1 MKKEKR
7 LAVTIRDIYAP
18 PLGFGWENLPTRYVK
33 RQYLDIEDG
42 LVTAPSG
49 AVIGTG
55 TLPNGRLAL
64 INDRGTVCA
73 QWWSAKNE
81 MVVVDPF
88 DNRVFVVPSV
98 DDLKCNAREMTSAQ
112 IDIKA
117 ARPLDLSSMWIDPA
131 AGECGFDR
139 DNLSIGEH
147 HYYTDRLN
155 GTVLLSLIEDMDG
168 NYVVSRNSVL
178 CRLLRYVDGD
188 RFAFS
193 DYHKKAIPGL
203 LNDNGSLSDFARKIL
218 AWAECMTEEQREILS
233 R

>member
-7 LAVTIRDIYAP
+7 LPVTIRDIYAP

-33 RQYLDIEDG
+33 RQYLDIEDD

-49 AVIGTG
+49 AVLGTG
-55 TLPNGRLAL
+55 TLPNGRLVL

-73 QWWSAKNE
+73 QWWSARNE

-117 ARPLDLSSMWIDPA
+117 ARPLDLSIMWTDPA

-139 DNLSIGEH
+139 DDLSIGEH

-188 RFAFS
+188 HFAFS
-193 DYHKKAIPGL
+193 DYRKKAIPGL
-203 LNDNGSLSDFARKIL
+203 LNDNRDPSDFARKVL
-218 AWAECMTEEQREILS
+218 LWANSLTEEQGEILS

>member
-1 MKKEKR
+1 MP
-7 LAVTIRDIYAP
+7 VTIRDIYAP

-33 RQYLDIEDG
+33 RQYLDLEDG

-49 AVIGTG
+49 SVLGTG

-64 INDRGTVCA
+64 INDRGAVCA
-73 QWWSAKNE
+73 QWWSAKDE

-112 IDIKA
+112 IDIQA
-117 ARPLDLSSMWIDPA
+117 ARPLDLSIMWTDPV

-139 DNLSIGEH
+139 DDLSIGEH

-155 GTVLLSLIEDMDG
+155 GTVLLGLVEDVDG

-188 RFAFS
+188 RFAFT
-193 DYHKKAIPGL
+193 DYWKKSGPSL
-203 LNDNGSLSDFARKIL
+203 LTDTGSLTDYARKIL
-218 AWAECMTEEQREILS
+218 AWAQSLTPEQREILS

>member
-7 LAVTIRDIYAP
+7 LPVTIRDIYAP

-42 LVTAPSG
+42 LVTTPSG
-49 AVIGTG
+49 AVLGTG

-64 INDRGTVCA
+64 INDRGAVCA

-88 DNRVFVVPSV
+88 DNR
-98 DDLKCNAREMTSAQ
+98 NAREMTSAQ
-112 IDIKA
+112 IDIQA
-117 ARPLDLSSMWIDPA
+117 AQPLDLSSMWTDPA

-139 DNLSIGEH
+139 DDLSIGEH

-193 DYHKKAIPGL
+193 DYRKKAIPGL
-203 LNDNGSLSDFARKIL
+203 LNDNRDPSDFARKVL
-218 AWAECMTEEQREILS
+218 LWANSLTEEQREILS